1 MRKIREKIKKW
12 EYHSEESICK
22 YIKKAM
28 IITFLLVCVMQIK
41 TASVMAFHFPYYIYT
56 STSKDQDMEAYE
68 EYLQEEHWCTCKGD
82 SFTFTIKSFRIL
94 DWAKCKDIVVI
105 DNETCR
111 YDGDHRH
118 LLICGYKNNQIFIK
132 AMIRI
137 PQDGIDSFFYSRTK
151 GNIILK
157 AMSGGWYKIEYRSIF
172 CEADSQG
179 KDVSLEEYEEYKF
192 YENNDSNRKK
202 YLKSDANNKNSK
214 YKQIISTKKNS
225 YNLAYGTK
233 PFGLG
238 AKASGGGKLIY
249 RSSNTK
255 VATVSSKGK
264 VSLKGTGTT
273 TITIMARAT
282 SKYYGASKKIKVTVG
297 KKSIRLSK
305 NSLTMSLA
313 GAHTYTLKATTKY
326 TSSKITWKSSN
337 TRVAKVDKNGKITVK
352 GGGTS
357 IITAKVDG
365 ITATCNLTVKDT
377 AEKTIKLNFST
388 YDEWQKSISKEEKNL
403 IFGGKYAT
411 LPNGTKYYAGN
422 IIVKRKVLS
431 YKTVKMKIYKTGP
444 KNNNYITIYL
454 RLPNEIKYTLHR
466 HNLKN
471 NVSSSSVGKLMV
483 GLVDKKLVLTQKCSC
498 GFKNTLTWESPL
510 NAPKKLSGGETYT
523 VVTTSLMID

>member
-1 MRKIREKIKKW
+1 
-12 EYHSEESICK
+12 
-22 YIKKAM
+22 M
-28 IITFLLVCVMQIK
+28 IMTFLLVCIMQVK
-41 TASVMAFHFPYYIYT
+41 SASVMADQFPYYIYT

-68 EYLQEEHWCTCKGD
+68 EY
-82 SFTFTIKSFRIL
+82 
-94 DWAKCKDIVVI
+94 
-105 DNETCR
+105 
-111 YDGDHRH
+111 
-118 LLICGYKNNQIFIK
+118 
-132 AMIRI
+132 
-137 PQDGIDSFFYSRTK
+137 
-151 GNIILK
+151 
-157 AMSGGWYKIEYRSIF
+157 
-172 CEADSQG
+172 
-179 KDVSLEEYEEYKF
+179 KF
-192 YENNDSNRKK
+192 YENNDFNRNK
-202 YLKSDANNKNSK
+202 YLNSDVNNKNSK

-225 YNLAYGTK
+225 YHLAYGTK
-233 PFGLG
+233 PFELG
-238 AKASGGGKLIY
+238 AKASGGGKLTY
-249 RSSNTK
+249 RSSRSS
-255 VATVSSKGK
+255 VATVSSTGK
-264 VSLKGTGTT
+264 VTLKGTG
-273 TITIMARAT
+273 IAFIIIKAPAT
-282 SKYYGASKKIKVTVG
+282 SKYHGVTKRIKVTVG

-305 NSLTMSLA
+305 SSLTMSLT
-313 GAHTYTLKATTKY
+313 GVHTYTLKATTKY

-352 GGGTS
+352 GVGTS
-357 IITAKVDG
+357 KITAKVDG
-365 ITATCNLTVKDT
+365 ITAACNLTVKDT

-388 YDEWQKSISKEEKNL
+388 YDEWQKSISKEENNL

-454 RLPNEIKYTLHR
+454 RLPKEINYTLHR